1 MPEPLQVLC
10 PGVNLPPD
18 LLPDDTQVE
27 YDRCGRPALEVDY
40 DDPDDE
46 ICADMRDHNRYA
58 NLALAYYNDK
68 HCTDYKVVKVP
79 GGRQIYEVTVGAQV
93 IVHCGFSASQ
103 STAAECDSSVKS
115 FFARWSNQNKIMMM
129 CVLFLVALQT
139 NLFTAYILCGL
150 EYAMAFK
157 DVINLLDCLKTVGC
171 KGCDITMCGPR
182 DPSWH
187 EKKVEDSK
195 PREDKF
201 PLSKYAHYLADGVS
215 LSDKA
220 RLRLPYPLLAL
231 DYYNKKHRTDYK
243 LVDALPLC
251 ELVGFN
257 FMIHLNFMAR
267 QEGDVSNTLFFAE
280 LETCKRGWVVTACR
294 KLQGCKTTAGCYIC
308 TNRWGKRVIHPT
320 SGFRFGRYPDVN
332 RSLRKRR

>member
-1 MPEPLQVLC
+1 MPEPLQVVC

-46 ICADMRDHNRYA
+46 IRADMRDHNRYA

-79 GGRQIYEVTVGAQV
+79 GGRQIYEVTAGAQV
-93 IVHCGFSASQ
+93 IVHCGFSAAQ

-115 FFARWSNQNKIMMM
+115 FFA
-129 CVLFLVALQT
+129 VLEQSEQD
-139 NLFTAYILCGL
+139 ND
-150 EYAMAFK
+150 
-157 DVINLLDCLKTVGC
+157 DVRVISCCIADGLKTVGC
-171 KGCDITMCGPR
+171 EGCDITMCGPR

-187 EKKVEDSK
+187 EKKVKDSK

-231 DYYNKKHRTDYK
+231 DYYNKKHRTHYK
-243 LVDALPLC
+243 LLDALPFYKLI
-251 ELVGFN
+251 GFN
-257 FMIHLNFMAR
+257 FMIHLNFIAR
-267 QEGDVSNTLFFAE
+267 KEGDVSNTLFFAE
-280 LETCKRGWVVTACR
+280 LEICKCGWVVTACR
-294 KLQGCKTTAGCYIC
+294 KLHGCKTTAGCHIC
-308 TNRWGKRVIHPT
+308 KNRWGKRVIHPT